1 MNCWPPKL
9 KAGPRCVGRVHP
21 NRSVLSDVASDQL
34 EPQFGQ
40 AVLDREALCPNLAN
54 ALSSPNND

>member
-21 NRSVLSDVASDQL
+21 NRSVLSDVAFDQL
-34 EPQFGQ
+34 EPQFVQ
-40 AVLDREALCPNLAN
+40 SVLDREAL
-54 ALSSPNND
+54 LSQLGKCIEFPQ